1 MSLSSFPPVSHHFAR
16 SPSSSLRSS
25 LPAMVSFT
33 QATLALL
40 ALASAA
46 SAAPAAVAAPFRPA
60 APGRRDLEPRRAK
73 IVPKVMIVSLV
84 SCATFLY

>member
-1 MSLSSFPPVSHHFAR
+1 
-16 SPSSSLRSS
+16 
-25 LPAMVSFT
+25 MVSFS

-40 ALASAA
+40 GLAVAA

-60 APGRRDLEPRRAK
+60 SAERRDLEPRRAK

-84 SCATFLY
+84 SLPFFTLSKAPPCSALGVGGSRLGRGSV